1 LLQDLFAGA
10 ILDAKAREELVA
22 LSDIEKLALEAPE
35 AIKPHSYLLSK
46 SHINVIA
53 EIKRASPSRGFMAT
67 IENPGELARTY
78 EAAGAGAVSVL
89 TESRQFG
96 GSLQDLEQVR
106 SCVTVPVL
114 RKDFIASDYQ
124 IFEARALGADLVLLI
139 AAGLERNAL
148 SRLKGLID
156 QLGMTA
162 LIETHSED
170 EILFACEI
178 GAELIGINTRDLQ
191 TFQTNRELFG
201 ELASSIDTDAIK
213 IAESSVRNV
222 SDVEQY
228 ASYGADCVLVG
239 EALVTGDAADL
250 VSSFSQVMK
259 P

>member
-1 LLQDLFAGA
+1 
-10 ILDAKAREELVA
+10 
-22 LSDIEKLALEAPE
+22 
-35 AIKPHSYLLSK
+35 
-46 SHINVIA
+46 
-53 EIKRASPSRGFMAT
+53 M
-67 IENPGELARTY
+67 
-78 EAAGAGAVSVL
+78 
-89 TESRQFG
+89 
-96 GSLQDLEQVR
+96 
-106 SCVTVPVL
+106 
-114 RKDFIASDYQ
+114 
-124 IFEARALGADLVLLI
+124 VLLI

-201 ELASSIDTDAIK
+201 ELASSVDTDAIK

>member
-1 LLQDLFAGA
+1 
-10 ILDAKAREELVA
+10 
-22 LSDIEKLALEAPE
+22 
-35 AIKPHSYLLSK
+35 
-46 SHINVIA
+46 
-53 EIKRASPSRGFMAT
+53 MAT

-78 EAAGAGAVSVL
+78 EAAGAGAISVL
-89 TESRQFG
+89 TETRQFG

-201 ELASSIDTDAIK
+201 ELASSVDTDAIM